1 MAQSHGRNAI
11 IKIED
16 DGGTVRDLSGD
27 MNSVTLTWTKE
38 NFDTMTFGKDN
49 MQRIS
54 GFRDVTLTGAGIWN
68 GTETTSIDAV
78 LSGLLSGSKVTV
90 ACYAPGGSVSGSPLY
105 IRDTGDP
112 VAVLSRTWQ
121 GHDDLF
127 DTISKDDSL
136 NGSACAARL
145 LRINGMPGQFVE
157 AGGHLWKP
165 VEFIIE
171 AEEF

>member
-1 MAQSHGRNAI
+1 MSLQAIRTGLMQTLTACGPWSTTEVSSCSFDPLEHVSACAI
-11 IKIED
+11 IIQPGPTSEID
-16 DGGTVRDLSGD
+16 PDRLGSANRRNYLRRW
-27 MNSVTLTWTKE
+27 N
-38 NFDTMTFGKDN
+38 
-49 MQRIS
+49 
-54 GFRDVTLTGAGIWN
+54 LTG
-68 GTETTSIDAV
+68 T
-78 LSGLLSGSKVTV
+78 
-90 ACYAPGGSVSGSPLY
+90 LY

>member
-105 IRDTGDP
+105 IACMLLNSYEITAP
-112 VAVLSRTWQ
+112 VGGVTAVTWAFHLAA
-121 GHDDLF
+121 G
-127 DTISKDDSL
+127 SL
-136 NGSACAARL
+136 TTACNL
-145 LRINGMPGQFVE
+145 
-157 AGGHLWKP
+157 
-165 VEFIIE
+165 
-171 AEEF
+171 

>member
-1 MAQSHGRNAI
+1 MSLQAIRNGLVTTLAACGPWAASEI
-11 IKIED
+11 STCSFDVLEHASACAVVILPGPTSEID
-16 DGGTVRDLSGD
+16 PDRLGSANRRNYLRRWNMTGT
-27 MNSVTLTWTKE
+27 
-38 NFDTMTFGKDN
+38 
-49 MQRIS
+49 
-54 GFRDVTLTGAGIWN
+54 
-68 GTETTSIDAV
+68 
-78 LSGLLSGSKVTV
+78 
-90 ACYAPGGSVSGSPLY
+90 LY

-127 DTISKDDSL
+127 NTISKDDSL

-165 VEFIIE
+165 VEFIVE